1 MKSTKQTMKEKP
13 CYLYIDEEP
22 LTSYR
27 DVLKKISSKVIPD
40 KEEALKSVLGSMVN
54 DDNYPDDLMINV
66 IHHLTIVDDIK
77 VKKLLFLFW
86 EVVDKHKPDGT
97 MKDEIILL
105 CNGIRKDLDSPN
117 EYIRGRTLR
126 LLTKLPYKE
135 ILENVKAA
143 VFDNI
148 KHVHPYVRSNA
159 IMCILSFI
167 DNFGV
172 DIVPDS
178 LPDDLKEIILKD
190 NDTATRRNAYVLY
203 SRISPME
210 SLTLTQEIMENN
222 EISELG
228 DLFALCIVENL
239 RKLNKIFPQK
249 SSNFIHLLLE
259 LSVHK
264 SHSVLF
270 EIGSLLLD
278 ISSNPNVVSSAVN
291 ILCSLLHEERDNNTL
306 IIILKKL
313 YNIKSRHSEILQ
325 EQILTFA
332 NLINLNYAVEL
343 RKLSFELIDELI
355 NESSITQVFDK
366 FMNIFTQLNSVNES
380 EYTIELKNS
389 MLNCMLKNIIKFP
402 KIDKMYSLFVL
413 EKNITFKK
421 DKLYVYSQINSIKQL
436 FTVYNKPDDENCVII
451 LNEMLKK
458 IIKLFEEIDQYEIME
473 TCIWILANY
482 IKDLPLLQQSFDLIM
497 KNLGDLNF
505 EFLEE
510 EANLEKMESN
520 NINTDSN
527 KRTVTKTVILP
538 DGTYGTITE
547 VLDIKEIKK
556 QKEIKYL
563 RKFILETSFYF
574 SANIVSA
581 LTNIIF
587 KMKKLKF
594 DKFKIYYFN
603 TLNIICAILKMNS
616 KLVYKDPDNTNHIK
630 MCLKFLLSNNNTIYE
645 EWNQYMQKYEN
656 SLKMAQDQSK
666 LEQELSQ
673 KKNKDFK
680 NNQPDDFISF
690 RHCKMYDPDNP
701 DVGEDDENISSGQ
714 NTNASSDILD
724 EQFFNTLSRESD
736 NKKRRFVEVLS
747 GTEDPLFVE
756 AEVNIYTFDL
766 SIEFTIKNK
775 SKNALQNVSISLFV
789 PKEFSII
796 EKPPI
801 FTLEPNE
808 VVHVR
813 SSVKFTKTLNAYI
826 FGQINFN
833 NFKGESSF
841 MHLSGLFIELLS
853 TYKENI
859 SDLDFRKNWSDYTWE
874 HNVMIVSR
882 KKHFSDCVNELI
894 KGLNMTLVSPKSIDM
909 IKDEYPFMVANL
921 YAKTKLGE
929 NALVNLSVEKS
940 KDNKIIGTCVIR
952 SKTKDFMTGLG
963 EKIKALVS

>member
-1 MKSTKQTMKEKP
+1 MKSSKQSMKEKP

-22 LTSYR
+22 LSSYR

-40 KEEALKSVLGSMVN
+40 KQDALKTVLGSMVN
-54 DDNYPDDLMINV
+54 DDNYPEDLMINV

-77 VKKLLFLFW
+77 IKKMLFLFW
-86 EVVDKHKPDGT
+86 EVIDKHKPDGT

-159 IMCILSFI
+159 IMCVLSFI

-190 NDTATRRNAYVLY
+190 TDTATRRNAYVLY

-210 SLTLTQEIMENN
+210 SLSLTQEIMENN

-270 EIGSLLLD
+270 EIGSLLLE

-313 YNIKSRHSEILQ
+313 YNIKNRHGEILQ

-343 RKLSFELIDELI
+343 RNLSFKLIDELI
-355 NESSITQVFDK
+355 TESTITQVFDK

-380 EYTIELKNS
+380 EFTIELKSS
-389 MLNCMLKNIIKFP
+389 MLKCMLKNIIKFP
-402 KIDKMYSLFVL
+402 KIDKMYILFVL

-421 DKLYVYSQINSIKQL
+421 DKLFVYSQISTIKQL
-436 FTVYNKPDDENCVII
+436 FTVYNKSEDENSILI

-482 IKDLPLLQQSFDLIM
+482 SKDVPLLQQSFDLIL

-510 EANLEKMESN
+510 ELTLEKMDSDIIN
-520 NINTDSN
+520 NDSA

-538 DGTYGTITE
+538 DGTYGTVTE
-547 VLDIKEIKK
+547 ILDVKEIKK
-556 QKEIKYL
+556 QKEFKYL

-574 SANIVSA
+574 SANLVSA

-587 KMKKLKF
+587 KMNKLKF

-616 KLVYKDPDNTNHIK
+616 KLIYKDPDNTNHIK
-630 MCLKFLLSNNNTIYE
+630 MCLKFLLSNNNTIYD
-645 EWNQYMQKYEN
+645 EWNSYMQKYEKQ
-656 SLKMAQDQSK
+656 LKLAQDQTK
-666 LEQELSQ
+666 LEQELSNI
-673 KKNKDFK
+673 KSKDFK

-690 RHCKMYDPDNP
+690 RHCKIYDPDNP
-701 DVGEDDENISSGQ
+701 DLGEDESDMNLINKQNVEINDELF
-714 NTNASSDILD
+714 NTNSS
-724 EQFFNTLSRESD
+724 SRESD

-756 AEVNIYTFDL
+756 AEVNIYTYDL

-775 SKNALQNVSISLFV
+775 SKNALQNVSLQLFV

-808 VVHVR
+808 TVHVR
-813 SSVKFTKTLNAYI
+813 SSVKFTKTINAYI
-826 FGQINFN
+826 FGQVSFN
-833 NFKGESSF
+833 NFKGENSF

-882 KKHFSDCVNELI
+882 KKKFSECVNELI
-894 KGLNMTLVSPKSIDM
+894 KGLNMTLVSPKTIEM
-909 IKDEYPFMVANL
+909 INDEFPFMVCNL

-929 NALVNLSVEKS
+929 NALVNLSVERS
-940 KDNKIIGTCVIR
+940 KDNKIIGSCFIR